1 MYTNRHSE
9 RHICGRGAGIRA
21 WFQRKKVKW
30 ISHRASH
37 KLDLDAHQ
45 REKLSVFINALMEQR
60 RQSLIPDDVRISD
73 ILRLEGIDHERLMV
87 LTNEA
92 VEHHKQ
98 RANAV
103 LEAFDSFYES
113 LTESQRQR
121 VRAYV
126 DRWQYGCHHHACA

>member
-1 MYTNRHSE
+1 MTMNKHSG
-9 RHICGRGAGIRA
+9 RHIRGGGTGIRA
-21 WFQRKKVKW
+21 WLRRKKVKW
-30 ISHRASH
+30 ICKRASR

-45 REKLSVFINALMEQR
+45 REKLSTFVNTLMEQR
-60 RQSLIPDDVRISD
+60 RQRMIPDDVRISD
-73 ILRLEGIDHERLMV
+73 ILRLEGIDRERLAS

-98 RANAV
+98 RANRV

-126 DRWQYGCHHHACA
+126 DRWQYGCRHHVCA